1 VIKTKL
7 FNEKESKRMKQK
19 TIFMKNLLRKTNRT
33 RLGSVFSVFFIMAFL
48 LVSAQSWGQIAL
60 RGTAT
65 TNASTSA
72 SVTVNKPTGVVA
84 GDIMIANVGNYRDA
98 TQSTAAC
105 SDWTLIAGTN
115 VDRGRATLLYKIA
128 TASEPDNYTFTVT
141 SSSSAAAGA
150 IVAFSGVDNSNP
162 FDVSLPSSWYTE
174 TATTIS
180 AIPAITTQ
188 TANTAVL
195 IFGNCSRIT
204 TNANANFT
212 SWTATSPSSASLNE
226 LYDLGSNPGNSNN
239 VALGCV
245 WALKQSTGTTGN
257 AGFQCTPNTNPRR
270 MGGFMLALKVAP
282 GSTIRTTFTSN
293 GTFTVP
299 NCVTSLTVEAWGGG
313 GGGFDGGSNGGGK
326 GGGGGGYAK
335 GTITSASGDY
345 TIVVGSGG
353 AENSDGAAS
362 TFGSTLVVAN
372 GGKGGTNETSGGGTG
387 GTATTSGVSDVTISS
402 GGDGGNGANG
412 SSNNDQGGGGGGAA
426 GPNGNGASGSNASG
440 TLGGNGGNGNNSS
453 GGAGGTNSSGNN
465 GNNGSS
471 DNAGGGGGGGGDENR
486 RGGNGGFPGGGGG
499 GGETDGGSGAN
510 GLVNVTY
517 TLPNN
522 PTITLTNTTAT
533 ACFSASAQN
542 VSLAFTG
549 PTGCPDKYSID
560 FASGLIDVTD
570 ADLSGSSITIALPA
584 SLAAGTYTGTLSV
597 KNNTYNFVS
606 QAYTV
611 TVTVNPPTPVQPGA
625 ITGTATQCPSLT
637 AQTYSIAA
645 VTNATTYNWTVP
657 TGWTI
662 TAGAGTTSITVTT
675 GSTGQN
681 GNISVTAQN
690 SCGTS
695 TARTLSVTVSANK
708 TVGAASSSPTLRI
721 NTALTNITHTTTG
734 ATGISNAG
742 VSGANGLPAGVS
754 ASWASNTI
762 TISGTPTAEGVFNY
776 SIPLTGGCNSVSA
789 TGTITV
795 VTYKSQFISAN
806 LGSTTW
812 CAGETREVSVTIKNV
827 GSATWADGAIGS
839 QDINIGVKWNT
850 NGGNWTDYHV
860 RTDAGGL
867 APGETG
873 TFTFTL
879 TAANNT
885 GSAYTTNLAAGTNKI
900 TFDVVYEGI
909 SWFGNNNGGVGPGN
923 IVFTSADQTIS
934 SLSTTQTFNA
944 NGTFTVPAGVT
955 QLTVQAWGGGGAGGG
970 TSNAASGAAN
980 GAGGG
985 GGGAYATKVIN
996 VTPGQTLNIQV
1007 GAGGTGASAGNG
1019 GNGGNSTITQ
1029 FSTEILAEGGKG
1041 GTRNIAT
1048 SGTAVVNGGSAGLD
1062 AASIGDT
1069 KTSGSNGGNGSSGL
1083 GVGSGVGG
1091 AAASPNGGTGGGLLT
1106 GSGVQGNGN
1115 AGVAPGGGGGGSR
1128 TSQSGGSFTGGAGG
1142 AGRII
1147 ISYSFGITNNSA
1159 TTVLACGGSPISV
1172 TAFGGTTYSWSG
1184 GSSTNTASNT
1194 FATAGTYNVNV
1205 SNGTSCSAQSITI
1218 TGNSTIPEVPSISAQ
1233 SLCSEVTHTV
1243 SSLISAP
1250 QGATYTWYGEQFAAN
1265 PYPAASSLNLGSSY
1279 YVSQTV
1285 NGCTSARVPVSTISV
1300 SDSYSSR
1307 GSGPWDDA
1315 STWERYC
1322 YAGNSYSVTPVNS
1335 TAPEA
1340 ADTGNIIIKSGH
1352 TIAIGDDRSIAA
1364 KLAINSGGELRI
1376 LSNGSLTT
1384 PSNVTNNGT
1393 FRIKAGGQFV
1403 QGANSVLTSAANAV
1417 AVFEKAIPGVPNPSP
1432 NAVGFN
1438 RGFYIGSTVD
1448 NGISPDVPVFIT
1460 DVLGANT
1467 TGVKLYSYNETNGQ
1481 FPMLYSAGQMSGQAS
1496 SFAKG
1501 KGYLLTSSTESAA
1514 FNNVNAKLDFTGK
1527 RFNNGDVTVQITN
1540 NANGGNGFN
1549 LVSNPYPSGII
1560 WSEVFGDL
1568 SNNSLVGS
1576 SYWLRT
1582 FDAAPNSTAGMIY
1595 RTANASGVTIP
1606 ADMQVI
1612 APGTAFWVKS
1622 LSSTSTLKFTNA
1634 MRTKTTATYYTANTN
1649 RVIRLNLGNSSYTD
1663 ETVVYMNENADL
1675 GIETFDSEKL
1685 IPGPTVHQFYSLE
1698 GSTKIAIN
1706 GFNNAIAKDT
1716 VLLGMQIPTA
1726 GTYSINANQIDA
1738 TVGEEIFLE
1747 DKITGAYQNL
1757 KLNPIYSFTSVAG
1770 TFHTRFVLH
1779 FAPAPPVLPGQSA
1792 ATAIALPTSNW
1803 PQCNNMTTEATW
1815 HSFTATS
1822 EGVSIAV
1829 NTSSTDVVIALHD
1842 EFGNVISEEN
1852 AVNAIGNETLNYFG
1866 LTAGQTYK
1874 VAVRNSVSTL
1884 PVGTYGVCVK
1894 SLKRGGCDFGAGPY
1908 SLCNYYKA
1916 TWAGSSSVN
1925 YKFTFTATSGAAAGQ
1940 TFTRTQ
1946 NSNICVLSTI
1956 TPALPYGSTYDVV
1969 ISNIYNLTDGAGN
1982 TEQLEVP
1989 SANGCQVVTVAEP
2002 QTTLSA
2008 SNTCNNGERFRSAV
2022 VTSMPWVCGAKNWRW
2037 KFTEVNPVTMQTVGS
2052 PIEVNRGSATNHIN
2066 LGSVTQLQNG
2076 KMYAVETAP
2085 IFTYTGTNY
2094 NYGPVQYMCIVK
2106 TPITANVTAES
2117 GAAESN
2123 TKTLVEDKTNTM
2135 VFVSEGNLVNIQL
2148 TNATSNTANRAD
2160 IYDVTG
2166 KCVKSVRI
2174 VEGMNQVTLTES
2186 EGIYM
2191 VRTTV
2196 GNKSETTRVFV
2207 KN

>member
-1 VIKTKL
+1 MNCLNNKVTNNDMHNSEEECRTNVKKKENKINKVMKTQL
-7 FNEKESKRMKQK
+7 LNVKESKGMKQK
-19 TIFMKNLLRKTNRT
+19 TVFMKNLLQQTHQSRS
-33 RLGSVFSVFFIMAFL
+33 GSALSVFFIMAFL
-48 LVSAQSWGQIAL
+48 LGGAQGWAQSTNDFRSKADGNWSTTSIWERYNGSSWV
-60 RGTAT
+60 T
-65 TNASTSA
+65 TNSAPNAGSGVITIQNQVAVNSDFEINQLVISSQGILTVNSNKALGIDNSDFPGEDLINSGTLVNKGTIYFPADAGTITHTSTSIY
-72 SVTVNKPTGVVA
+72 THNVNGGTIPNATWQA
-84 GDIMIANVGNYRDA
+84 G
-98 TQSTAAC
+98 
-105 SDWTLIAGTN
+105 
-115 VDRGRATLLYKIA
+115 
-128 TASEPDNYTFTVT
+128 
-141 SSSSAAAGA
+141 
-150 IVAFSGVDNSNP
+150 
-162 FDVSLPSSWYTE
+162 SL
-174 TATTIS
+174 
-180 AIPAITTQ
+180 
-188 TANTAVL
+188 
-195 IFGNCSRIT
+195 CRIT
-204 TNANANFT
+204 GLTSAESLGGLGQNF
-212 SWTATSPSSASLNE
+212 SDMEWNCPSQDKNIINISLNCRNFS
-226 LYDLGSNPGNSNN
+226 L
-239 VALGCV
+239 V
-245 WALKQSTGTTGN
+245 ST
-257 AGFQCTPNTNPRR
+257 
-270 MGGFMLALKVAP
+270 
-282 GSTIRTTFTSN
+282 
-293 GTFTVP
+293 
-299 NCVTSLTVEAWGGG
+299 
-313 GGGFDGGSNGGGK
+313 GSNGK
-326 GGGGGGYAK
+326 E
-335 GTITSASGDY
+335 IR
-345 TIVVGSGG
+345 I
-353 AENSDGAAS
+353 AE
-362 TFGSTLVVAN
+362 
-372 GGKGGTNETSGGGTG
+372 
-387 GTATTSGVSDVTISS
+387 
-402 GGDGGNGANG
+402 
-412 SSNNDQGGGGGGAA
+412 
-426 GPNGNGASGSNASG
+426 
-440 TLGGNGGNGNNSS
+440 
-453 GGAGGTNSSGNN
+453 
-465 GNNGSS
+465 
-471 DNAGGGGGGGGDENR
+471 
-486 RGGNGGFPGGGGG
+486 
-499 GGETDGGSGAN
+499 
-510 GLVNVTY
+510 
-517 TLPNN
+517 
-522 PTITLTNTTAT
+522 
-533 ACFSASAQN
+533 
-542 VSLAFTG
+542 
-549 PTGCPDKYSID
+549 
-560 FASGLIDVTD
+560 
-570 ADLSGSSITIALPA
+570 
-584 SLAAGTYTGTLSV
+584 
-597 KNNTYNFVS
+597 
-606 QAYTV
+606 
-611 TVTVNPPTPVQPGA
+611 
-625 ITGTATQCPSLT
+625 
-637 AQTYSIAA
+637 
-645 VTNATTYNWTVP
+645 
-657 TGWTI
+657 
-662 TAGAGTTSITVTT
+662 
-675 GSTGQN
+675 
-681 GNISVTAQN
+681 
-690 SCGTS
+690 
-695 TARTLSVTVSANK
+695 
-708 TVGAASSSPTLRI
+708 
-721 NTALTNITHTTTG
+721 
-734 ATGISNAG
+734 
-742 VSGANGLPAGVS
+742 
-754 ASWASNTI
+754 
-762 TISGTPTAEGVFNY
+762 
-776 SIPLTGGCNSVSA
+776 
-789 TGTITV
+789 
-795 VTYKSQFISAN
+795 
-806 LGSTTW
+806 
-812 CAGETREVSVTIKNV
+812 
-827 GSATWADGAIGS
+827 
-839 QDINIGVKWNT
+839 
-850 NGGNWTDYHV
+850 
-860 RTDAGGL
+860 
-867 APGETG
+867 
-873 TFTFTL
+873 
-879 TAANNT
+879 
-885 GSAYTTNLAAGTNKI
+885 
-900 TFDVVYEGI
+900 
-909 SWFGNNNGGVGPGN
+909 
-923 IVFTSADQTIS
+923 
-934 SLSTTQTFNA
+934 
-944 NGTFTVPAGVT
+944 
-955 QLTVQAWGGGGAGGG
+955 
-970 TSNAASGAAN
+970 
-980 GAGGG
+980 
-985 GGGAYATKVIN
+985 
-996 VTPGQTLNIQV
+996 
-1007 GAGGTGASAGNG
+1007 
-1019 GNGGNSTITQ
+1019 
-1029 FSTEILAEGGKG
+1029 
-1041 GTRNIAT
+1041 
-1048 SGTAVVNGGSAGLD
+1048 
-1062 AASIGDT
+1062 
-1069 KTSGSNGGNGSSGL
+1069 
-1083 GVGSGVGG
+1083 
-1091 AAASPNGGTGGGLLT
+1091 
-1106 GSGVQGNGN
+1106 
-1115 AGVAPGGGGGGSR
+1115 GGSR
-1128 TSQSGGSFTGGAGG
+1128 TW
-1142 AGRII
+1142 
-1147 ISYSFGITNNSA
+1147 YVTN
-1159 TTVLACGGSPISV
+1159 
-1172 TAFGGTTYSWSG
+1172 F
-1184 GSSTNTASNT
+1184 
-1194 FATAGTYNVNV
+1194 
-1205 SNGTSCSAQSITI
+1205 
-1218 TGNSTIPEVPSISAQ
+1218 
-1233 SLCSEVTHTV
+1233 
-1243 SSLISAP
+1243 
-1250 QGATYTWYGEQFAAN
+1250 
-1265 PYPAASSLNLGSSY
+1265 
-1279 YVSQTV
+1279 
-1285 NGCTSARVPVSTISV
+1285 
-1300 SDSYSSR
+1300 
-1307 GSGPWDDA
+1307 
-1315 STWERYC
+1315 
-1322 YAGNSYSVTPVNS
+1322 
-1335 TAPEA
+1335 
-1340 ADTGNIIIKSGH
+1340 NI
-1352 TIAIGDDRSIAA
+1352 
-1364 KLAINSGGELRI
+1364 SGGELRI
-1376 LSNGSLTT
+1376 GEESDVVGILNVSGDYTQTGGTLTISRNGSGHQLNVDGNLTQSGGTITLARGSATGNLNLKGNFTRSGSPSFNVQTNDGNTGTGILNFIGTTQQVFNVGSTTWTGVSVTVSSSSYFQMFNASTSLTVKNFTAQPGSRIGIRGGTSTNINLSGGSTPAWPTAHFIFNREDGVQTMPSSLFPVSITELTIDNSAGVSLSQNIIVSKLNLTSGNLNVLGKSLTLNGGYPTSNINNIVTTSNSSLVFSCTASASTYVLPAVTSLAGLTLSTTGTVPNPTQKYSLNSSLSLTT
-1384 PSNVTNNGT
+1384 LSIAANNTFEVGGSYDITSSGAVTNNGT

-2166 KCVKSVRI
+2166 KCVKSVRL

-2196 GNKSETTRVFV
+2196 GNKSETTRVLV